1 MADALE
7 DMCRNPEM
15 TINLEKML
23 NNKRYSD
30 TIFLVNKR
38 TFYASSHLVSVS
50 SVELSNVLETHYEN
64 CGDREIRIEE
74 VKHNESFTAILR
86 FMYGLDID
94 LPQLNKAV
102 LCEVLTLAERYE
114 MKAFVSM
121 LKSHLSKLECFQL
134 DFLVVLLNTA
144 KKFHMIDLYEK
155 LTFYTYVN
163 ADQLVH
169 HESFGELQYDVL
181 LDLVKANF
189 FYTDEIDILKGVLNW
204 HGNNMSNNPSK
215 EDDIEAVSDEE
226 TDEENDI
233 QGKKKVVV
241 QKTSNKRNSNNDN
254 PLDQQSQ
261 SNVNTKELMKEFSTN
276 VLKSLLSHV
285 RFSQVSAV
293 EIYKLMETELY
304 TKYKEF
310 LCDSKFFS
318 QSSEPRMKYVA
329 VQSIEKGIK
338 DISKTF
344 TVKCPNVGV
353 LYDSV
358 EEHII
363 GDLKWK
369 ICLKHSTTTISSGY
383 INYTVEVG
391 FKCSLSDELLKENE
405 WDCRA
410 EVQIKMIPS
419 GNYPTLFIPGNR
431 ANTFVTL
438 NSNNATAE
446 VGSFFYNNA
455 QWAYM
460 TNTGTY
466 KFEVNYKSIDSKV
479 KVLE

>member
-7 DMCRNPEM
+7 DVCRNPEM
-15 TINLEKML
+15 ATNLEKML

-38 TFYASSHLVSVS
+38 KFYASSHIVSIS
-50 SVELSNVLETHYEN
+50 SVELESMLESHYEN
-64 CGDREIRIEE
+64 CGDREIRIGD
-74 VKHNESFTAILR
+74 VKYNESFTAVLR

-94 LPQLNKAV
+94 LPQLDKAV
-102 LCEVLTLAERYE
+102 LCEVLTLAERFE
-114 MKAFVSM
+114 LKAFVSM

-155 LTFYTYVN
+155 LSFYTYVN

-169 HESFGELQYDVL
+169 HESFAELQYDVL
-181 LDLVKANF
+181 SDLVKANF
-189 FYTDEIDILKGVLNW
+189 FYTDEIDILKGLLNW

-233 QGKKKVVV
+233 QGKKKMVV
-241 QKTSNKRNSNNDN
+241 QKTSNKKNPNNDN
-254 PLDQQSQ
+254 ALEQQSQ
-261 SNVNTKELMKEFSTN
+261 STTNTKELMKEFSTN
-276 VLKSLLSHV
+276 VLKALLSHV
-285 RFSQVSAV
+285 RFSQISAV
-293 EIYKLMETELY
+293 NIYKLMETELY

-318 QSSEPRMKYVA
+318 PSSEPRMKYIA
-329 VQSIEKGIK
+329 VQYIEKDIK
-338 DISKTF
+338 DISMNF
-344 TVKCPNVGV
+344 TVKCPNQGV
-353 LYDSV
+353 LYESE
-358 EEHII
+358 EEHVI
-363 GDLKWK
+363 GDMKWK
-369 ICLKHSTTTISSGY
+369 ICVQHSITPGPN
-383 INYTVEVG
+383 NYTVEVG

-446 VGSFFYNNA
+446 VGSFFYNSA
-455 QWAYM
+455 QWAYV

>member
-7 DMCRNPEM
+7 DVCRNPEM
-15 TINLEKML
+15 ATNLEKML

-38 TFYASSHLVSVS
+38 KFYASSHIVSIS
-50 SVELSNVLETHYEN
+50 SVELESMLESHYEN
-64 CGDREIRIEE
+64 CGDREIRIGD
-74 VKHNESFTAILR
+74 VKYNESFTAVLR

-94 LPQLNKAV
+94 LPQLDKAV
-102 LCEVLTLAERYE
+102 LCEVLTLAERFE
-114 MKAFVSM
+114 LKAFVSM

-155 LTFYTYVN
+155 LSFYTYVN

-169 HESFGELQYDVL
+169 HESFAELQYDVL
-181 LDLVKANF
+181 SDLVKANF

-233 QGKKKVVV
+233 QGKKKMVV
-241 QKTSNKRNSNNDN
+241 QKTSNKKNPNNDN
-254 PLDQQSQ
+254 ALEQQSQ
-261 SNVNTKELMKEFSTN
+261 STTNTKELMKEFSTN
-276 VLKSLLSHV
+276 VLKALLSHV
-285 RFSQVSAV
+285 RFSQISAV
-293 EIYKLMETELY
+293 NIYKLMETELY

-318 QSSEPRMKYVA
+318 PSSEPRMKYIA
-329 VQSIEKGIK
+329 VQYIEKDIK
-338 DISKTF
+338 DISMNF
-344 TVKCPNVGV
+344 TVKCPNQGV
-353 LYDSV
+353 LYESE
-358 EEHII
+358 EEHVI
-363 GDLKWK
+363 GDMKWK
-369 ICLKHSTTTISSGY
+369 ICVQHSITPGTN
-383 INYTVEVG
+383 NYTVEVG
-391 FKCSLSDELLKENE
+391 FKCSPSDELLKENE

-446 VGSFFYNNA
+446 VGSFFYNSA
-455 QWAYM
+455 QWAYV
-460 TNTGTY
+460 NTGTY